1 LLLLP
6 ELPPA
11 ELLDSFP
18 PPEVVAKGVAVGLDE
33 VVAAACMITRGLP
46 AGPAVVVITG
56 DAEVSAEVDEIT
68 LFKSFPRMAAA
79 ALGVL
84 ELPAAT
90 VAPLCT
96 TMTEGLLV
104 AATTPRGVTVAPPVA
119 KLLGCNVLVRGEAAL
134 NPPGRRVLVAKV
146 TTPGDRRDA
155 ALRVTTRGAPVTV
168 VGVAAVRSC
177 GPDDET
183 EVEDVEAAG
192 TPAVATRTKLP
203 PPEVPVAATM

>member
-46 AGPAVVVITG
+46 AGPAVVTG
-56 DAEVSAEVDEIT
+56 DAEVRVEVDEIT

-119 KLLGCNVLVRGEAAL
+119 KLLGCSVLVRGEAAL

-177 GPDDET
+177 GPEDET
-183 EVEDVEAAG
+183 EVEEVEAAG